1 MNPSTVVMLLGWFFL
16 ILNFVWPE
24 TKWGGRAI
32 KIALSS
38 FSLGVF
44 VAGAIYTFMN

>member
-24 TKWGGRAI
+24 TKWGGRTI
-32 KIALSS
+32 KIAFSALSTGL
-38 FSLGVF
+38 FL
-44 VAGAIYTFMN
+44 ANAIYTFAN